1 MLSLTFLSKMLYNM
15 LVMSN
20 IDASEII
27 LNRIVAINTI
37 AKNDH
42 RVVTRNDRSTYA
54 LTMKI
59 AGRTIYVCS
68 GERFVSDV
76 NNMLLVDKNARYQWH
91 MDEKGKCVMIEFE
104 GNVGSEP
111 FGFIDFTLTDTAAQE
126 VSALFVSAANLW
138 DMKKDNYMLKCKSI
152 FYRILDKATAHKK
165 QSYLPSSYKHMLEP
179 VVNYIHANYGDPDIT
194 NDTLASI
201 TGISTVY
208 FRKIFTKA
216 FNVSP
221 IKYLRSVRIKKAT
234 ELLIGDGSSVSEIAE
249 ATGYGSLYN
258 FSKMFKLETGV
269 SPREYAATYSTR
281 KESIGE

>member
-1 MLSLTFLSKMLYNM
+1 M
-15 LVMSN
+15 
-20 IDASEII
+20 
-27 LNRIVAINTI
+27 
-37 AKNDH
+37 
-42 RVVTRNDRSTYA
+42 VTRNDRSTYA

-59 AGRTIYVCS
+59 AGRTTYVCG

-104 GNVGSEP
+104 GNVGNEP

-126 VSALFVSAANLW
+126 IAALFVSAANLW

-179 VVNYIHANYGDPDIT
+179 VVNYIHANYGDPEIT
-194 NDTLASI
+194 NDTLAAI
-201 TGISTVY
+201 AGTSTVY

-258 FSKMFKLETGV
+258 FSKTRNRRFPSRVRRHLLH
-269 SPREYAATYSTR
+269 PQRICRRITR
-281 KESIGE
+281 KN

>member
-1 MLSLTFLSKMLYNM
+1 MLYNKP
-15 LVMSN
+15 VMN
-20 IDASEII
+20 NLDVSEII

-59 AGRTIYVCS
+59 AGRTTYVCC

-179 VVNYIHANYGDPDIT
+179 VVNYIHANYGDPEIT
-194 NDTLASI
+194 NDTLAAI
-201 TGISTVY
+201 AGTSTVY
-208 FRKIFTKA
+208 FRKIFTKT